1 MKKNDATL
9 KELQTYLENQTGV
22 KVAPSNFCRFLQKR
36 QLTLKKNQ
44 ATQAAPERVQNLRV
58 QYWQQVKDIE
68 PSNLFFWDET
78 GINLALARLWGRSFR
93 GTRAYSQQP
102 FYPGVNITLIGA
114 ITLRGFLGVM
124 TFDGGTN
131 SVAF

>member
-1 MKKNDATL
+1 M
-9 KELQTYLENQTGV
+9 
-22 KVAPSNFCRFLQKR
+22 
-36 QLTLKKNQ
+36 
-44 ATQAAPERVQNLRV
+44 
-58 QYWQQVKDIE
+58 KDIE